1 MKAPVFL
8 CPKISHEHGYPV
20 RFLLQKIN
28 AKPNFFHQIP
38 LIDAIIVLASD
49 IFCLNYQNSHKKR
62 KRTHGSDTEFFC

>member
-1 MKAPVFL
+1 MSEYFT
-8 CPKISHEHGYPV
+8 STMNTDTPV

-62 KRTHGSDTEFFC
+62 KRTHGSDTEFFR